1 LSAGLHA
8 DSERALILAPQGR
21 DGDVAAALLR
31 EMDVAA
37 EICPSL
43 PVLAREIA
51 RGAGLAVVTEEAFQ
65 SADLSDLAAWIEAQ
79 PSWSD
84 FPFVLVTHRG
94 GGGEHNPTTSHLSS
108 RLTAVL
114 GNVTCLER
122 PFRPST
128 LASVVRTALR
138 GRRRQYEAKRAEEA
152 LHGLNENLENL
163 VAERTRERDRTWALS
178 QDLLAV
184 LKSSGEVVGANPAW
198 AAVLGRSA
206 EDIRKLGFFDL
217 VHPDDRG
224 QAVGAVEA
232 LRITRAIQRF
242 TVRLRHIDESDR
254 WISWT
259 AVPEGDVFYATG
271 RDVTAER
278 AAQAALSAAQ
288 EQLHQSQKLEMI
300 GQLTGGIAHDF
311 NNLLTAV
318 LTNLDL
324 LRKRLKVAPEGA
336 PDVERLIA
344 GAIQGAERGAS
355 LTQRLLA
362 FARRQDLEIR
372 HVDLAALVGG
382 MSDLLARSVGPRVE
396 VRIEAPSGLPPA
408 CADPSQLELVLL
420 NLAVNAGDAMPDGGM
435 LTIALDTPEASG
447 QGLAPGEYLRIRVS
461 DTGEG
466 MDSETLQRAIEP
478 FFSTKEIGKGTGLG
492 LSMVHGFAAQLGGTL
507 RLFSAPH
514 EGTTAELWLP
524 AGGAGAGAGAADPG
538 PTLPS
543 RAEPSREDASSA
555 TILVVDDDALIAM
568 STVDLIEDLGYS
580 VFEANTGSGA
590 LEILRSG
597 VPVDL
602 IVTDYAM
609 PGMTGLELAGAARAL
624 RPDLPVLLATGYA
637 ELPSGA
643 TTDLPRLA
651 KPFRQDQLATEI
663 AKALASS
670 QT

>member
-1 LSAGLHA
+1 MNSGSHG

-21 DGDVAAALLR
+21 DAGVAVSLLR
-31 EMDVAA
+31 EMNVAA
-37 EICPSL
+37 ETCPSL
-43 PVLAREIA
+43 PVLVREIA

-65 SADLSDLAAWIEAQ
+65 SADLKELAEWIEAQ

-94 GGGEHNPTTSHLSS
+94 GGVEHNPTAS
-108 RLTAVL
+108 RLSGVL
-114 GNVTCLER
+114 GNVTFLER

-128 LASVVRTALR
+128 LGSVVRTALR

-152 LHGLNENLENL
+152 LHSLNESLESK

-184 LKSSGEVVGANPAW
+184 ATSGGEIIGANPAW
-198 AAVLGRSA
+198 AAVLGHSVQ
-206 EDIRKLGFFDL
+206 EIRKRGFFNL
-217 VHPDDRG
+217 VHPEDRAE
-224 QAVGAVEA
+224 AVRAVEA
-232 LRITRAIQRF
+232 LCGTQSVQRF
-242 TVRLRHIDESDR
+242 TVRLRHQDASCR

-259 AVPEGDVFYATG
+259 AVPEEDVFYATG

-278 AAQAALSAAQ
+278 QAQAALSAAE

-324 LRKRLKVAPEGA
+324 LRKRLTASPEL
-336 PDVERLIA
+336 DRLIA

-362 FARRQDLEIR
+362 FARRQDLEIKQ
-372 HVDLAALVGG
+372 VDIAALVGD
-382 MSDLLARSVGPRVE
+382 MTDLLTRSVGPRVE
-396 VRIEAPSGLPPA
+396 LRIEAPADLPA
-408 CADPSQLELVLL
+408 AHADPSQLELVLL
-420 NLAVNAGDAMPDGGM
+420 NLAVNAGDAMPDGGT
-435 LTIALDTPEASG
+435 LTIALDTAEASD
-447 QGLAPGEYLRIRVS
+447 QNALAPGEYLRIRVS
-461 DTGEG
+461 DNG
-466 MDSETLQRAIEP
+466 MGMAPETLQRAIEP

-492 LSMVHGFAAQLGGTL
+492 LSMVHGFAAQLGGTFH
-507 RLFSAPH
+507 LFSTPG

-524 AGGAGAGAGAADPG
+524 TGGAGAEADPRPVSTYQAG
-538 PTLPS
+538 PSP
-543 RAEPSREDASSA
+543 DAAVPA

-580 VFEANTGSGA
+580 VFEANSGSGA
-590 LEILRSG
+590 LDIVRSG
-597 VPVDL
+597 APLDL

-609 PGMTGLELAGAARAL
+609 PGMTGLELASAAREL
-624 RPDLPVLLATGYA
+624 RPGLPVLLATGYA

-651 KPFRQDQLATEI
+651 KPFRQDQLAAEI
-663 AKALASS
+663 AKALRSS
-670 QT
+670 RN